1 MILTTAQILIIAG
14 GLILT
19 VLLIISLSLSISN
32 HKKLKRIMMNSKN
45 GDLADKIEEYYKK
58 IDDTAEE
65 IRNAHEILSKLRE
78 DCALAFASAGIV
90 SFDAFGNQRGGYS
103 FCLALLNQHNDG
115 FIITSLYGNDS
126 CNTYIK
132 SVKNGTADIKLMNEE
147 KEALQKALYNQY
159 NQSSEAAQQN

>member
-1 MILTTAQILIIAG
+1 MILTTAQILIIAV

-19 VLLIISLSLSISN
+19 VLLIISLSLSVSN

-58 IDDTAEE
+58 IDDAAEE
-65 IRNAHEILSKLRE
+65 IRNAHEILAKLKE
-78 DCALAFASAGIV
+78 DCSLSFSRAGIV
-90 SFDAFGNQRGGYS
+90 SFDAFDNQRGGYS

-115 FIITSLYGNDS
+115 FVITSLYGNDS

-132 SVKNGTADIKLMNEE
+132 PITNGEAVSKLMNEE
-147 KEALQKALYNQY
+147 KEALRKALYDP
-159 NQSSEAAQQN
+159 AAVQQN

>member
-1 MILTTAQILIIAG
+1 MILTTAQILIIAV

-58 IDDTAEE
+58 IDDTAED
-65 IRNAHEILSKLRE
+65 IRNANEILAGLRE
-78 DCALAFASAGIV
+78 DCSLAFSNAGIV

-132 SVKNGTADIKLMNEE
+132 PVTDGKASIKLMNEE
-147 KEALQKALYNQY
+147 TEALRKALYNTG
-159 NQSSEAAQQN
+159 SEAAQQD